1 MANCIVC
8 GKDIPHTV
16 SIKKDN
22 VTYEVAI
29 CPDDFVKLPPQEL
42 LKRMKQ
48 KKESMREHDGK

>member
-42 LKRMKQ
+42 LKRI
-48 KKESMREHDGK
+48 E